1 MVLPRMRPL
10 GEVDE
15 EEMVIAA
22 GDAIAED
29 EALSLP
35 PAIAPLKRQM
45 LLARLIVKWGE
56 QRDQAPISADQAA
69 YLAADL
75 ARFLDEVLIE
85 GIGFD
90 GLARL
95 VPPEYARHWQTVLD
109 FLNILRDHWPAILAD
124 NGEIDAVDRRN
135 RLLRLQARRWR
146 EQPPAA
152 PIIAAGST
160 GSMPA
165 TADLLSV
172 VARLP
177 QGAVVLPGLDGQ
189 VDEDLAAAIAA
200 DPSHPQYHL
209 TRLITHM
216 GLTHADVAPW
226 PEVADHPAGD
236 RRPLAAPCC
245 ARRCGR
251 RRPPM
256 PGGGCRRLRPAR
268 WTASG
273 ALIARPRVRKPGP
286 SP

>member
-1 MVLPRMRPL
+1 MTQTAAKVYNIPAGLPFLDLLARGLWRQAGEDPLALSAMTVLLPTRRACRSLADAFLRLTDGRPMVLPRMRPL

-189 VDEDLAAAIAA
+189 VDEDLAAAIA
-200 DPSHPQYHL
+200 
-209 TRLITHM
+209 R
-216 GLTHADVAPW
+216 
-226 PEVADHPAGD
+226 
-236 RRPLAAPCC
+236 
-245 ARRCGR
+245 
-251 RRPPM
+251 
-256 PGGGCRRLRPAR
+256 
-268 WTASG
+268 
-273 ALIARPRVRKPGP
+273 
-286 SP
+286 